1 MLTQRLTH
9 AETATAEG
17 KTELQGLKDK
27 IQELETKGT
36 EEASTIKD
44 LEKKL

>member
-36 EEASTIKD
+36 EEATRF
-44 LEKKL
+44 EKL